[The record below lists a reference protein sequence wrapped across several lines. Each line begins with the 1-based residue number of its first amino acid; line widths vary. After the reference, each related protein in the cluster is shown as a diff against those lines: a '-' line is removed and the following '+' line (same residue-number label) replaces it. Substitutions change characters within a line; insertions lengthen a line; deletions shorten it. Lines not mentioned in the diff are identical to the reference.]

1 MSQNLDIE
9 LKPVIPK
16 EYPTFI
22 KNLQEAFSP
31 AIIENLAQMNIFH
44 LKTIYY
50 PHLLLKMQKFSTLFI
65 IINVPAVLFS

>member
-1 MSQNLDIE
+1 MVFNHIQLIEKEFFMSPNLDIE

-31 AIIENLAQMNIFH
+31 AIIEKIWH
-44 LKTIYY
+44 K
-50 PHLLLKMQKFSTLFI
+50 
-65 IINVPAVLFS
+65 

>member
-31 AIIENLAQMNIFH
+31 AIIEKFGTNEYLPS
-44 LKTIYY
+44 KTIYY

>member
-1 MSQNLDIE
+1 MSPNLDIE

-31 AIIENLAQMNIFH
+31 AIIE
-44 LKTIYY
+44 
-50 PHLLLKMQKFSTLFI
+50 KFGTNEYLPSNKRYI
-65 IINVPAVLFS
+65 ILTYC

>member
-1 MSQNLDIE
+1 MSPNLDIE

-31 AIIENLAQMNIFH
+31 AIIEKFGTNEYLPSKNDILFSLTA
-44 LKTIYY
+44 
-50 PHLLLKMQKFSTLFI
+50 KMQKFSTLFI

>member
-31 AIIENLAQMNIFH
+31 AIIE
-44 LKTIYY
+44 
-50 PHLLLKMQKFSTLFI
+50 KFGTNEYLPSKI
-65 IINVPAVLFS
+65 IPGGLYRGYDGYTWLCSRE